1 MNIASQNFM
10 PSTSPGALR
19 IAGSLMPMSA
29 FPTCRVTGIWFGSV
43 AVQPGSPVAGLHGDL
58 TVTTDGRFRYE
69 PRPSCMERL
78 VAGQRDTVVEEIFSL
93 NLSDT
98 AGASCVS
105 QLTVGIR
112 VDAGGIGLD
121 ARYQALSTVTERYC
135 LTRQHGLALLCMETG
150 DHFVMCELDTPLSTV
165 ARSHQREFFGIGGQ
179 HLLRIDP
186 LNGNTIWIG
195 ILDLP
200 LQIRCLDAAPDG
212 MLYGV
217 DSMGDLYRIQPAN
230 GATSLLVRLSTPSLS
245 RGAMAYH
252 EGCIYWTAADN
263 RLHRYDLQSQA
274 HDAPIDRLQPMA
286 PEILHDRVIAMM
298 PALDGGFFVAT
309 ADGILR
315 LNPATGGWVDTDV
328 RARLSGLAAPCPAA
342 HTPWGGREPDAAA
355 LREPSVACHGF
366 APALSGH

>member
-1 MNIASQNFM
+1 MNIASPNFM
-10 PSTSPGALR
+10 STTSPGTLR
-19 IAGSLMPMSA
+19 IAGRLMPLAA

-43 AVQPGSPVAGLHGDL
+43 AVRPGCPVAGLHGDL
-58 TVTTDGRFRYE
+58 TVATDGQFRYE
-69 PRPSCMERL
+69 PRPPCLERL
-78 VAGQRDTVVEEIFSL
+78 LAGQRETVLEEIFSL

-105 QLTVGIR
+105 QLTIGIR
-112 VDAGGIGLD
+112 VDASGIGLD

-150 DHFVMCELDTPLSTV
+150 DHFVMCEVDTPLSTV

-186 LNGNTIWIG
+186 LNGNTVWIG

-217 DSMGDLYRIQPAN
+217 DSLGDLYRIQPSN

-252 EGCIYWTAADN
+252 EGCIHWTAADN

-274 HDAPIDRLQPMA
+274 HYAAIDRLLPMA

-298 PALDGGFFVAT
+298 PALDGGLFVAT

-315 LNPATGGWVDTDV
+315 LDPATGGWVDTGV
-328 RARLSGLAAPCPAA
+328 RTQLSDLVAPCPATR
-342 HTPWGGREPDAAA
+342 TPWGGREPDAPR
-355 LREPSVACHGF
+355 LREPSLAGCGL
-366 APALSGH
+366 APALCGH